1 MIKHT
6 GGCYC
11 KNITYSTEYDPML
24 VFNCHCLACKKL
36 TGASM
41 GTAAVFYESEVK
53 FEEDMKLFQLKGGS
67 GNFVYKYFCENC
79 GCRIMTKVDLIE
91 GLIYVDFGTFDNWN
105 SFKPKVELW
114 NEYKSDWV
122 GEFDCVS
129 TVFEDNG
136 TLERIQMCLEN
147 LDQRE

>member
-6 GGCYC
+6 GSCYC
-11 KNITYSTEYDPML
+11 RSITHSTEYDPML

-53 FEEDMKLFQLKGGS
+53 FEGDMKLFQLKGGS
-67 GNFVYKYFCENC
+67 GNSVYTYFCENC

-91 GLIYVDFGTFDNWN
+91 GLIYVDFGTFDDWN

-114 NEYKSDWV
+114 NEYKSNWV

>member
-6 GGCYC
+6 GSCYC
-11 KNITYSTEYDPML
+11 RSITHSTEYDPML

-41 GTAAVFYESEVK
+41 GTAAVFYESEVQ
-53 FEEDMKLFQLKGGS
+53 FTGDMKLFQLNGGS
-67 GNFVYKYFCENC
+67 GNSVYKYFCENC

-91 GLIYVDFGTFDNWN
+91 GLIYVDFGTFDDWN

-129 TVFEDNG
+129 TVFEAVSYTHL
-136 TLERIQMCLEN
+136 TLPTTP
-147 LDQRE
+147 DV

>member
-6 GGCYC
+6 GSCYC
-11 KNITYSTEYDPML
+11 RSITHSTEYDPML

-41 GTAAVFYESEVK
+41 GTVAVFYESEVK
-53 FEEDMKLFQLKGGS
+53 FEGDMKLFQLKGVS
-67 GNFVYKYFCENC
+67 GNSVYKYFCENC

-91 GLIYVDFGTFDNWN
+91 GLIYVDFGTFDDWN